1 MVIYL
6 YNSPARRAKSNLQ
19 NVLNNQI
26 NITKYC
32 GKKQSKSLKDVFLST
47 SVQHSES
54 ELLDN

>member
-6 YNSPARRAKSNLQ
+6 YNSPVRRAKSNLQ

>member
-6 YNSPARRAKSNLQ
+6 YNSPARRAKRNLQ

>member
-6 YNSPARRAKSNLQ
+6 YNSPVRRAKSNLQ

-32 GKKQSKSLKDVFLST
+32 GKKQSKSLQDVFLST